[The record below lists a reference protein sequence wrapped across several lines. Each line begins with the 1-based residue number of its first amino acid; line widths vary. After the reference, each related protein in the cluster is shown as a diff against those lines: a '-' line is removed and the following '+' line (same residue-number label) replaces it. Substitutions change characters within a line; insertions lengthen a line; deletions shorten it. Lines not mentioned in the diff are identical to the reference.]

1 MTNLN
6 PGTTTVPANTLVGQ
20 PFARPAVWHSA
31 ASSLSGNTLTVTG
44 AGWSGGQ
51 FTTAPHYLTLL
62 DGSFAGSAY
71 EVVSHTADTLTLDGN
86 VAASLSAGG
95 HFEIRQHA
103 TLSSLLGAVPTTLA
117 GAATIG
123 SADEVQAF
131 NSSTQTVARYYYKT
145 SGLGGIGWRSSA
157 STSINRATTIIDP
170 EQGLAFVNKSGSG
183 HSWLVSGDARTGTYA
198 ALVPQGIS
206 WFTITQ
212 PVAVTLTQLGL
223 YTGSNTT
230 GFAEATTIASADEV
244 QRWTGTAW
252 ERFYYKSSGVG
263 GTGWRS
269 SASSS
274 LDRSDQLFQPG
285 EVIVVQRKAAP
296 DFIYFR
302 PVAP

>member
-6 PGTTTVPANTLVGQ
+6 PGTTTVPANTPVGQ

-62 DGSFAGSAY
+62 DGSFAGLIY

-86 VAASLSAGG
+86 VAASLSTGG

-145 SGLGGIGWRSSA
+145 SGLGGTGWRSSA
-157 STSINRATTIIDP
+157 STANRAATIIDP
-170 EQGLAFVNKSGSG
+170 EQGLVFVNKSGSG
-183 HSWLVSGDARTGTYA
+183 HSWLVTGDARTGTLA

-206 WFTITQ
+206 WFTVTEPI
-212 PVAVTLTQLGL
+212 AVTLNQLGL
-223 YTGSNTT
+223 YTGSSTT
-230 GFAEATTIASADEV
+230 GFIGAATITSADEV

-252 ERFYYKSSGVG
+252 ERFYYQSGGVG